1 MKFAKF
7 TICSGVTS
15 LIALAMLLCSCSR
28 NARTHH
34 SDEYYAVRRG
44 NLDIT
49 VLTSGS
55 LETASP
61 TNIVQKIGRSAKII
75 NIVPEGTVITQADID
90 AGRVLVEFDRK
101 DCEDAL
107 YERQTAYDNAVS
119 SAVNAEETLA
129 IQISDNES
137 AIRKAELEVIYA
149 ENDFKKLV
157 GEKLAA
163 DCRDKLPENL
173 AGLLDDPR
181 LEGSIMYDLT
191 TYRSDIE
198 LAQTEVNRAEQTL
211 EYTKKLY
218 DLQFVSKQEYENDQ
232 LSVRQKQKSLQTTKG
247 KFDLYL
253 RFDFVKNVH
262 KTWATWQE
270 AKASL
275 HRAEAN
281 AKIKLSTAETKL
293 RSAKQSLNQAEK
305 RLREAKESLENCTI
319 RATVPGLV
327 VYQAPRRWENTGPIQ
342 AGSEIRNQQI
352 IIRLPNLNKMQV
364 KTNIHE
370 AQIDMLAEEMKA
382 VITIDALPGQKFSGK
397 IVNKGLLPSAENEW
411 LNPDLK
417 VYDVRIGFDNCL
429 DIMRPGMTASV
440 EILVEQLKDV
450 LYVPIQAV
458 QTDMQ
463 GRHFCV
469 MADGTSREVQLGKRS
484 RSFVEIISGIEEND
498 QIFQTAP
505 EITPEA

>member
-1 MKFAKF
+1 MKFAIIPIIF
-7 TICSGVTS
+7 GA
-15 LIALAMLLCSCSR
+15 ALMTLMATGCSR
-28 NARTHH
+28 NSAGH
-34 SDEYYAVRRG
+34 SADEYYTVRRG

-90 AGRVLVEFDRK
+90 AGRILVEFDCK

-107 YERQTAYDNAVS
+107 YERQTTYDNAVS

-137 AIRKAELEVIYA
+137 TIRNAELEVIYA

-163 DCRDKLPENL
+163 DCREKLPEDL
-173 AGLLDDPR
+173 PALLDDPR
-181 LEGSIMYDLT
+181 LEGSVLHDLT

-232 LSVRQKQKSLQTTKG
+232 LTVRQKQKSLQTTKG
-247 KFDLYL
+247 KYDLYI

-270 AKASL
+270 AKAAL

-293 RSAKQSLNQAEK
+293 RSAKQALSQAEK
-305 RLREAKESLENCTI
+305 RLKEAKESLENCTI

-342 AGSEIRNQQI
+342 AGSEIRNQQT
-352 IIRLPNLNKMQV
+352 IIRLPNLDKMQV

-370 AQIDMLAEEMKA
+370 AQIDMLAEGMKA
-382 VITIDALPGQKFSGK
+382 VITIDALPGQKFTGK
-397 IVNKGLLPSAENEW
+397 IANKGLLPSAENEW

-429 DIMRPGMTASV
+429 DIMRPGMTASA

-469 MADGTSREVQLGKRS
+469 MADGSSREVQLGKRS
-484 RSFVEIISGIEEND
+484 RSFVEVTSGLEEND

-505 EITPEA
+505 ETVNNEK